1 MHKVAFELTGT
12 KELSEEEGEMVLL
25 VVTFGH
31 ELYTTTAISHGDC
44 PPVFTD
50 QDGHDDILA
59 RFAIDK
65 VERASSDEEAASRQL
80 TAVNVTEREVVT
92 ADGG

>member
-1 MHKVAFELTGT
+1 
-12 KELSEEEGEMVLL
+12 MVLF

-50 QDGHDDILA
+50 QVGHDAILA

-65 VERASSDEEAASRQL
+65 VERASSDKDAASRPL
-80 TAVNVTEREVVT
+80 TAVNVTKRESSDSGRRVT
-92 ADGG
+92 TWLRGDR